1 LLQGVDDPA
10 DVVVGVLQGARID
23 LHLAFQDGL
32 DLLGHVVP
40 GRYLVVAGGQVGVG
54 ANDAEF
60 LLPGKSDLALG
71 VPAVRE
77 LAPVFIGPLFRHM
90 MRGVR
95 RAGREVHEE
104 RLVRHEGLLGAN
116 PVDGMIGQV
125 LSQVVALLRR
135 RRWLDRIQALIQ
147 GRIVLVVLAADE
159 PVEILETAAA

>member
-60 LLPGKSDLALG
+60 LL
-71 VPAVRE
+71 
-77 LAPVFIGPLFRHM
+77 
-90 MRGVR
+90 
-95 RAGREVHEE
+95 RAKVISRWASQP
-104 RLVRHEGLLGAN
+104 RAN
-116 PVDGMIGQV
+116 LPRY
-125 LSQVVALLRR
+125 LSAHSF
-135 RRWLDRIQALIQ
+135 
-147 GRIVLVVLAADE
+147 G
-159 PVEILETAAA
+159 T